1 MIDKSKC
8 GFSSEKR
15 KIKFDT
21 SSQVLIVLLSIY
33 MYPYHKVRGSTG
45 KDMRY
50 LKEISTSAC
59 SFLSCKYCMHIH
71 ECMHGAH
78 VAIVILMRRC

>member
-21 SSQVLIVLLSIY
+21 STQVLIVLLSIY
-33 MYPYHKVRGSTG
+33 MYQHHTV
-45 KDMRY
+45 
-50 LKEISTSAC
+50 
-59 SFLSCKYCMHIH
+59 KYVYGRLARI
-71 ECMHGAH
+71 
-78 VAIVILMRRC
+78 